1 MLDPFEKYSFPV
13 DIWVQNGI
21 DWFTL
26 YFRPFF
32 RAIRWPIAHTLDGV
46 EAFLIVFPPLIFL
59 ILLLLIAWQIAGLR
73 VAVFTVLGMTF
84 LGFIGV
90 WKATM
95 TTIALIVTSVLF
107 CVTIG
112 IPLGIWAARS
122 NRVDAFTRPIL
133 DAMQTCP
140 GFVYLVPI
148 VMLIGIGNVAG
159 VAVTIVFALPP
170 VIRLTNLGIRQVPEE
185 VVEAARAFG
194 SSPLQILL
202 KVQLPLAIRSIM
214 LGVNQTLMMALSMVV
229 IASMIAVDGLGML
242 VLRGIGRLDMGLA
255 TVGGVGIIVLAMI
268 LDRVTQAV
276 GRPGTETVR
285 WTERGP
291 VGLALSVGRNLSNN
305 GRIALR

>member
-13 DIWVQNGI
+13 DIWVQHGI

-32 RAIRWPIAHTLDGV
+32 RAIRWPIAHALDGV
-46 EAFLIVFPPLIFL
+46 EAFLLVFPPLIFL
-59 ILLLLIAWQIAGLR
+59 ILLLLVAWQIAGLR

-84 LGFIGV
+84 LGFIGI

-107 CVTIG
+107 CVAIG
-112 IPLGIWAARS
+112 IPLGIWAARR
-122 NRVDAFTRPIL
+122 NRVDAVARPIL
-133 DAMQTCP
+133 DVMQTCP

-148 VMLIGIGNVAG
+148 VMLVGIGNVAG

-185 VVEAARAFG
+185 IVEAAHAFG
-194 SSPLQILL
+194 SSPLQVLI
-202 KVQLPLAIRSIM
+202 KIQLPLAIRSIM
-214 LGVNQTLMMALSMVV
+214 LGVNQTLMMALSMLV

-276 GRPGTETVR
+276 GRPGMETVR

-291 VGLALSVGRNLSNN
+291 VGLTLSVGRYLSNN
-305 GRIALR
+305 ERTVLR